1 MSRHLKGAGP
11 AQEIYPET
19 KSESLSS
26 TRINTMAEADPTVFK
41 TMLAGGPY
49 QASDE
54 HVQYQAQVG
63 RDKVQAINEEKDGK
77 RRMELFK
84 RWANLGGKGNCYVA
98 LPFFCEYVGGQG

>member
-11 AQEIYPET
+11 AQQINPWT

-41 TMLAGGPY
+41 TMLVGGPY

-84 RWANLGGKGNCYVA
+84 KWANLGERGNCYVA
-98 LPFFCEYVGGQG
+98 LPFFCEYVS